1 MKNCSICGI
10 DISHK
15 KSNNASKCEKCSRIL
30 NEHAINKIK
39 DRTKYMG
46 SVKDQIMYAYDSCCV
61 ICQWSIPKQFY
72 NGKYQRQAGCDVH
85 HIIPVSAGGKHTFEN
100 CILLCP
106 NHHKEA
112 DLGILTEEFLF
123 SYVAK
128 NKEELIEAK
137 KDALTDAAADILCK
151 LF

>member
-15 KSNNASKCEKCSRIL
+15 KSNSASKCEKCVRRL
-30 NEHAINKIK
+30 NENTVKKIK
-39 DRTKYMG
+39 QRTKYMG
-46 SVKDQIMYAYDSCCV
+46 TVKDEIMLAYDSCCV
-61 ICQWSIPKQFY
+61 ICQWSIPKQY
-72 NGKYQRQAGCDVH
+72 YKGKYQRQAGCDVH
-85 HIIPVSAGGKHTFEN
+85 HIVQVSDGGKHVFEN

-106 NHHKEA
+106 NHHAEA
-112 DLGILTEEFLF
+112 DLGILTQEFLF

-128 NKEELIEAK
+128 NKDELIEQK
-137 KDALTDAAADILCK
+137 KNALRSEAADILSK